1 MWRYVL
7 WRLAQVPPL
16 VLAIAALLFA
26 IIHLAPGDP
35 VQALV
40 GDFPAPEEYV
50 RKVREDFGLDRPLI
64 VQFGRYLGALAR
76 GDLGFSFVYRKP
88 VLELIVERAGATAL
102 LTLTALAFAST
113 SGVALGVVAARRP
126 FSVVDGLVSGGSVVG
141 FSVPVFWL
149 GQLLILLFA
158 VVLGW
163 LPAQGMTSVREHYEG
178 WVRVQDIAAHLLL
191 PAFALSLRFLGMTAR
206 LARASMLEVLG
217 RDYVRTAQAKGLGEA
232 RVLLR
237 HALPNAVLPVV
248 TLVGYN
254 LGFVLAGSALVE
266 TVFGWPGMGRLLYDS
281 VFARDSP
288 VLLGIMITV
297 SLTVVAANLVTDL
310 LYAYFD
316 PRLRHR
322 AAA

>member
-1 MWRYVL
+1 MWRHVL
-7 WRLAQVPPL
+7 GRLLQVPPL
-16 VLAIAALLFA
+16 VLAIAVVLFT

-40 GDFPAPEEYV
+40 GDFPAPDEYV
-50 RKVREDFGLDRPLI
+50 RRVREEFGLDRPLI
-64 VQFGRYLGALAR
+64 VQFGLYVGALAR

-88 VLELIVERAGATAL
+88 VATLIAERAGATAL
-102 LTLTALAFAST
+102 LTLTALVFAST
-113 SGVALGVVAARRP
+113 LGVALGVLAARRP
-126 FSVVDGLVSGGSVVG
+126 FSALDSLVSAGSVVG

-149 GQLLILLFA
+149 GQLLILVFA

-163 LPAQGMTSVREHYEG
+163 LPAQGMESVRERHEG
-178 WVRVQDIAAHLLL
+178 WARAGDVALHLLL

-206 LARASMLEVLG
+206 LARSSMLEVLG
-217 RDYVRTAQAKGLGEA
+217 RDYIRSAQAKGAGEV
-232 RVLLR
+232 RVLVR
-237 HALPNAVLPVV
+237 HALPNAVLPVI

-288 VLLGIMITV
+288 VLLGIMVTV
-297 SLTVVAANLVTDL
+297 SVTVVVANLLTDL
-310 LYAYFD
+310 LYVYVD
-316 PRLRHR
+316 PRIREP
-322 AAA
+322 A

>member
-7 WRLAQVPPL
+7 GRLLQVPPL
-16 VLAIAALLFA
+16 VLAIAVVLFT

-40 GDFPAPEEYV
+40 GDFPAPDEYV
-50 RKVREDFGLDRPLI
+50 RQVREEFGLDRPLI
-64 VQFGRYLGALAR
+64 VQFGRYVGALAR

-88 VLELIVERAGATAL
+88 VVTLIAERAGATAL

-113 SGVALGVVAARRP
+113 LGVALGVLAARRP
-126 FSVVDGLVSGGSVVG
+126 FSALDSLVSGGSVVG

-149 GQLLILLFA
+149 GQLLILIFA

-163 LPAQGMTSVREHYEG
+163 LPAQGMESVRERYEG
-178 WVRVQDIAAHLLL
+178 LARVGDVALHLLL

-206 LARASMLEVLG
+206 LARSSMLEVLG
-217 RDYVRTAQAKGLGEA
+217 RDYIRSAQAKGAGEV
-232 RVLLR
+232 RVLVR
-237 HALPNAVLPVV
+237 HALPNAVLPVL

-288 VLLGIMITV
+288 VLLGIMVTV
-297 SLTVVAANLVTDL
+297 SVTVVAANLLTDL
-310 LYAYFD
+310 LYAYVD
-316 PRLRHR
+316 PRLREP
-322 AAA
+322 A